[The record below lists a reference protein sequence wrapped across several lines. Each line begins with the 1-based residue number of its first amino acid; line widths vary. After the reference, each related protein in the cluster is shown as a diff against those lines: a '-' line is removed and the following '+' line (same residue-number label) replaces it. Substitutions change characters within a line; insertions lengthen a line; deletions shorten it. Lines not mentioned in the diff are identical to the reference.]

1 MLTPDYLASCTDYL
15 LKLYGDLEDEIIRDI
30 ARRIVK
36 TGVVTATAEWQV
48 NQLEE
53 LGALQD
59 QIIERVAQSAGK
71 REREIRKLFQESA
84 IRNIETNAEPLI
96 SHGINV
102 SLALSP
108 AMRDVLKAAIERT
121 EGNIRNLTLTTGSTS
136 GELYLQCSNEAYMKA
151 VSGAFSPQEAIY
163 QAVKKAGAEGATV
176 QFATRKDKLDVA
188 IRRNVMTSVNQTAGR
203 ITVMH
208 AADLGAEFYETS
220 AHPGARPTHAEW
232 QGQVFQISGSSR
244 GYPNFYDATGY
255 GEVDGLCGVN
265 CRHSFYPFFPEYSE
279 RAYSDEKL
287 QEYADQS
294 VEYNGAR
301 YSYYESSQI
310 QRKLERS
317 IRESKRILTGIDAA
331 RDAAE
336 DDATRER
343 LSDGFEAESVK
354 LKEKEA
360 KLKDFLKQTGRG
372 AESDRVRVPGFNKA
386 ISQKAVW
393 AAKKNAEDDETA
405 FSPKKI
411 DYVMAYTFA
420 SGDTKLTN
428 ALMSGKAE
436 QISSAVDTILN
447 GSKYGLPESHWSHVV
462 NVGRVEDMSGI
473 KGRKD
478 YNCDITIREDYVT
491 NIKTYIHEN
500 LHARS
505 VSRYKDEGER
515 KRVYLNHKKVEEG
528 SVEYLAQEICKRS
541 NIPFDKSYASLVKL
555 LHDLKIITKPSQD
568 EYDFAKSLLEVP
580 LDARYNYIKELVDG
594 YKNTS
599 KNIRMS
605 VSARLDK
612 ILQGLGSEAEK

>member
-36 TGVVTATAEWQV
+36 TGVVTATAEWQA

-53 LGALQD
+53 LGTLQD

-176 QFATRKDKLDVA
+176 QFATRKDKLDVT

-343 LSDGFEAESVK
+343 LSDGFAAESVK

-360 KLKDFLKQTGRG
+360 KLKDFLKQTGRS
-372 AESDRVRVPGFNKA
+372 AENDRVRVVSWNRSLAQSARRANERVEKEALNAILKAGDKSGALNPDSKRAEKHAARYYGLIRSMKTDVKRVAKASGFSEDEIREIKNFIFMEKHDLGGSEPQFFYPDYSMA
-386 ISQKAVW
+386 QSWQRLVNGTPKPHDITLLEHERMERRLMRQGMTQDEAHTITSQKFNY
-393 AAKKNAEDDETA
+393 AKEAKEYYDSLREHR
-405 FSPKKI
+405 KK
-411 DYVMAYTFA
+411 
-420 SGDTKLTN
+420 K
-428 ALMSGKAE
+428 
-436 QISSAVDTILN
+436 
-447 GSKYGLPESHWSHVV
+447 
-462 NVGRVEDMSGI
+462 
-473 KGRKD
+473 
-478 YNCDITIREDYVT
+478 
-491 NIKTYIHEN
+491 
-500 LHARS
+500 
-505 VSRYKDEGER
+505 
-515 KRVYLNHKKVEEG
+515 
-528 SVEYLAQEICKRS
+528 
-541 NIPFDKSYASLVKL
+541 
-555 LHDLKIITKPSQD
+555 
-568 EYDFAKSLLEVP
+568 
-580 LDARYNYIKELVDG
+580 
-594 YKNTS
+594 
-599 KNIRMS
+599 
-605 VSARLDK
+605 
-612 ILQGLGSEAEK
+612 